1 MRKRMRILGAMFQ
14 GGGNIPLLMP
24 IMARLVERGH
34 TVSIIA
40 GPGIR
45 RSRLPVSTQF
55 AQRIAESG
63 ASLIPFHTPDKHP
76 FDDAPPL
83 RGLLGNWVPRPF
95 RRTERQTALW
105 SAAWAENVSAAL
117 RQEAADLV
125 IADFFLLG
133 ALAAAEAA
141 RVRSVALMHC
151 VSVCPIAGVPPWGTG
166 WLPYRT
172 PIGFVRDVLGRAA
185 LTYLDRRNALKS
197 LNDVRTS
204 LGLQPLTSTFEQ
216 YDHASRVLILVSRS
230 FDFLGKP
237 SANVLHV
244 GTPVEDTKAPAWSS
258 PWPASDQRPLVV
270 VSLSTLN
277 QGQAP
282 LMRHILR
289 ALAALDVRA
298 LVTLGPALDP
308 AEFTAPPNAILEPFV
323 PHSAVLPQAAAL
335 VTQCGIGTLTK
346 GLVCG
351 VPLVCIPLGGDQPD
365 NAARVVARGAGIRIG
380 KEASPERIAAA
391 IERVLTIPQYQMAA
405 RRLGSSILN
414 EGDGVLNAVEV
425 IERLPAAT
433 LMSL

>member
-1 MRKRMRILGAMFQ
+1 L
-14 GGGNIPLLMP
+14 
-24 IMARLVERGH
+24 
-34 TVSIIA
+34 
-40 GPGIR
+40 R
-45 RSRLPVSTQF
+45 R
-55 AQRIAESG
+55 
-63 ASLIPFHTPDKHP
+63 
-76 FDDAPPL
+76 
-83 RGLLGNWVPRPF
+83 
-95 RRTERQTALW
+95 
-105 SAAWAENVSAAL
+105 
-117 RQEAADLV
+117 
-125 IADFFLLG
+125 
-133 ALAAAEAA
+133 
-141 RVRSVALMHC
+141 
-151 VSVCPIAGVPPWGTG
+151 
-166 WLPYRT
+166 
-172 PIGFVRDVLGRAA
+172 
-185 LTYLDRRNALKS
+185 
-197 LNDVRTS
+197 S

-216 YDHASRVLILVSRS
+216 YDRASRVLILVSRS

-244 GTPVEDTKAPAWSS
+244 GTPVEGTKAPAWSS
-258 PWPASDQRPLVV
+258 PWPANDQRPLVV

-391 IERVLTIPQYQMAA
+391 IERVLTNPQYRTAA

-414 EGDGVLNAVEV
+414 EGDAVA
-425 IERLPAAT
+425 ERGRGNRAAT
-433 LMSL
+433 GDHF